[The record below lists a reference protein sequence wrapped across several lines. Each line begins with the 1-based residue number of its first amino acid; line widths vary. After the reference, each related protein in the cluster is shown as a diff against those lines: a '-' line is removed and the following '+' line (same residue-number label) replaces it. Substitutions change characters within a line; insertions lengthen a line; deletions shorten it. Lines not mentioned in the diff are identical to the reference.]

1 MTIDSRKI
9 TAFQML
15 WPLGFPFVFP
25 ASMLFIAGD
34 WLWVQCW
41 IWGAWFIAMCWSATL
56 YLYIK
61 DQDLLKERLQ
71 PMNNVRQKKDA
82 TYLVYLFGFLYVVW
96 SIVMPLDARRYMW
109 TTGFP
114 YSLEVLGALLLLGAW
129 FLIFRTFSDNT
140 FASALVR
147 VQSERKQKVISTGVY
162 GFVRH
167 PMYLGAILLFVGT
180 PLLLGSFWGLVTS
193 PVFIFLLA
201 VRTLGEE
208 KMLTDELDG
217 YVEYKRKV
225 RYRFV
230 PFIW

>member
-1 MTIDSRKI
+1 
-9 TAFQML
+9 ML